1 MGKNISQNIG
11 IQVLAPVI
19 NENTKYIVA
28 RPFRG
33 DEAKAVYEEVTGRIR
48 KDFKNAPVF
57 KQYFEFNEQTGQ
69 INGLNTYFGILINN
83 TLSKN
88 GLWIPTIQEAK
99 QLDASGKLSNNVY
112 RDFGM
117 AVYSKDNPNQEV
129 AKRLIK
135 EAKKRGWE
143 LPVLAPFK
151 ALGIIKTGVKISFKK
166 NAEGIISGEE
176 ARQYLDKEF
185 NYKRNTGAC
194 RLGRHGFGYWGAN
207 WDWLDNSNADG
218 RVDFVCGEATAKNLE
233 ASVLANINDSVQKEL
248 NALNERIASTQR
260 IAIETLRG

>member
-185 NYKRNTGAC
+185 NYKGNTGAC
-194 RLGRHGFGYWGAN
+194 RLDRYGSGSWIVYWSR
-207 WDWLDNSNADG
+207 LDDSNAVG
-218 RVDFVCGEATAKNLE
+218 RVDWMCCEATRAEVKSAYQGLLKRTYDTQITNLTT
-233 ASVLANINDSVQKEL
+233 
-248 NALNERIASTQR
+248 ERDKKQVDFEKS
-260 IAIETLRG
+260 LK

>member
-151 ALGIIKTGVKISFKK
+151 ALGIIKTGVK
-166 NAEGIISGEE
+166 SGKQATEL
-176 ARQYLDKEF
+176 LDKF
-185 NYKRNTGAC
+185 TYKRDSGAC
-194 RLGRHGFGYWGAN
+194 GLGRGRGGDWGAGWN
-207 WDWLDNSNADG
+207 WLDNSNAVG
-218 RVDFVCGEATAKNLE
+218 RVDWMCCEATRAEVKSAYQGLLKRTYDTQITNLTT
-233 ASVLANINDSVQKEL
+233 
-248 NALNERIASTQR
+248 ERDKKQVDFEKS
-260 IAIETLRG
+260 LK